1 MKTGLITI
9 VFASMIASYGLPAY
23 AGIQDYQIIRLI
35 TMKSDCSRKNLE
47 RTENDNGTVSF
58 FAACSNVSHYPDG
71 VKVLCDD
78 PDNEQSCKI
87 LTESKKFEHLKLLQN

>member
-1 MKTGLITI
+1 MKTALVI
-9 VFASMIASYGLPAY
+9 VLASAMAAYGLPVY

-35 TMKSDCSRKNLE
+35 TMKSDCSRKSLE
-47 RTENDNGTVSF
+47 RTDNENGTVSF

-78 PDNEQSCKI
+78 QDNEQSCKI
-87 LTESKKFEHLKLLQN
+87 LTKSKKFEHLKLLQN

>member
-1 MKTGLITI
+1 MLVLACLCI
-9 VFASMIASYGLPAY
+9 PAH

-35 TMKSDCSRKNLE
+35 SMKSDCSRKNLE
-47 RTENDNGTVSF
+47 RTDNENGTVSF

-87 LTESKKFEHLKLLQN
+87 LTESKKFEYLKLLQN